1 MLVYITQSEKTALFR
16 DTCHG
21 LPLLHL
27 TVGQGRI
34 AKWQAGRH
42 LKKLDELHIRRGIF
56 EEELWPLAAKYH
68 IWPVEVLPLRL
79 AVVEQLLPLVWS
91 GEGDTALLRCGWGGE
106 DAARR
111 CVGALTRL
119 ARYVRLD
126 KDDPAH
132 LRQVLMRRWGVAE
145 GGGEPSLT
153 VCTGTLHEDFAGAA
167 LYLTPD
173 CHRRQAVLYRWE
185 KAGETVPEPLLAAL
199 YGAGNAKAEEIRVV
213 SVYPCLTGG
222 EKTTI
227 MTR

>member
-1 MLVYITQSEKTALFR
+1 MLVYITQGEKTALFR

-27 TVGQGRI
+27 TVGQGRW
-34 AKWQAGRH
+34 AHWQAGRY
-42 LKKLDELHIRRGIF
+42 LKKLGRQHIRRGIF
-56 EEELWPLAAKYH
+56 GEELSPLAEKYH
-68 IWPVEVLPLRL
+68 IRPVEVLPLRL

-91 GEGDTALLRCGWGGE
+91 GEGDTALLRCGLGGE
-106 DAARR
+106 DAAHR

-126 KDDPAH
+126 RDDPAH
-132 LRQVLMRRWGVAE
+132 LRQVLMRRWGLAE
-145 GGGEPSLT
+145 GGGAPSLT
-153 VCTGTLHEDFAGAA
+153 VCTGELHEVVTGAA

-173 CHRRQAVLYRWE
+173 CHRRQTVLYRWE
-185 KAGETVPEPLLAAL
+185 KTEESVSEPLLAAL
-199 YGAGNAKAEEIRVV
+199 YGAGKAKAEEIRVV

-222 EKTTI
+222 GKTTI

>member
-1 MLVYITQSEKTALFR
+1 MLVYITQGEETALFR

-27 TVGQGRI
+27 TVGQGKW

-42 LKKLDELHIRRGIF
+42 LKELKRRYIRRGIF
-56 EEELWPLAAKYH
+56 GEELSPLAAKYH
-68 IWPVEVLPLRL
+68 IRPVEVLPLRL
-79 AVVEQLLPLVWS
+79 AVAEQLLSHLWS
-91 GEGDTALLRCGWGGE
+91 GEGDTALLRCGIGGE
-106 DAARR
+106 EAARR

-126 KDDPAH
+126 RDDPAE
-132 LRQVLMRRWGVAE
+132 LRQVLLRRWGVAE
-145 GGGEPSLT
+145 GGGAPSLT
-153 VCTGTLHEDFAGAA
+153 VCTGEIRGAA
-167 LYLTPD
+167 AGDVLYLTPD
-173 CHRRQAVLYRWE
+173 CYRRQTVLYRWE
-185 KAGETVPEPLLAAL
+185 KAGETVPETLLAAL
-199 YGAGNAKAEEIRVV
+199 YGAGKAKAEEIRVV

>member
-1 MLVYITQSEKTALFR
+1 MLVYITQDKKTSLFR
-16 DTCHG
+16 DACHG

-27 TVGQGRI
+27 TVGQGRW
-34 AKWQAGRH
+34 AKWQAGRY
-42 LKKLDELHIRRGIF
+42 LKKLSRCNVRRGIF
-56 EEELWPLAAKYH
+56 GEELRPLAEKYR
-68 IWPVEVLPLRL
+68 IRPVEVLPLRL

-91 GEGDTALLRCGWGGE
+91 GEGDTALLRCGIGGE

-126 KDDPAH
+126 RSDPAH

-153 VCTGTLHEDFAGAA
+153 VCTGELHEAVTGAA

-173 CHRRQAVLYRWE
+173 CHCRQTVLYRWE
-185 KAGETVPEPLLAAL
+185 KTEESVSEPLLAAL
-199 YGAGNAKAEEIRVV
+199 YGAGKAKAEEIRVV

-222 EKTTI
+222 GKTTI
-227 MTR
+227 MSR